1 MDLEEQYISSLP
13 SNVLLCKEERAN
25 RRLRKRINNQS
36 GQGPLSAS
44 EGVTSQND
52 TEIKLGEI
60 IEMTPIAQ
68 LAAAC
73 DEPVPHEQEFQ
84 AAQRHHFA
92 SGERPHTSGSDR
104 HCMVA
109 LVKINGL
116 EAYALLDTGSTTI
129 SITHDFARVVAKL
142 KIEQLENP
150 VPLQLG
156 TVGSHSMINFGARTQ
171 LKLGPVHEDNIY
183 IDVVNIDRY
192 DMIIGTPFM
201 RQHGLVL
208 DFETNA
214 LSIRGEP
221 IPILTSGQ
229 EDLML
234 AKKRAWHAHAPAN
247 NKGQQS
253 HAQH

>member
-1 MDLEEQYISSLP
+1 M
-13 SNVLLCKEERAN
+13 A
-25 RRLRKRINNQS
+25 
-36 GQGPLSAS
+36 
-44 EGVTSQND
+44 
-52 TEIKLGEI
+52 
-60 IEMTPIAQ
+60 
-68 LAAAC
+68 
-73 DEPVPHEQEFQ
+73 
-84 AAQRHHFA
+84 
-92 SGERPHTSGSDR
+92 
-104 HCMVA
+104 A

-129 SITHDFARVVAKL
+129 SITHDFARVAKL
-142 KIEQLENP
+142 KIKQLENP

-156 TVGSHSMINFGARTQ
+156 TVGSRSMINFGAQTQ
-171 LKLGPVHEDNIY
+171 LELGPVREDDVY

-221 IPILTSGQ
+221 IPILTSTQ

-234 AKKRAWHAHAPAN
+234 AKKRAWCARAPAN
-247 NKGQQS
+247 NEGVMIQGQLFPP
-253 HAQH
+253 